1 MKSLKN
7 KTRIDQSMNNNF
19 QNKDSGLK
27 QIYEDAKNKPSS
39 SKHIDE
45 ALNNF
50 LNDEIGGG

>member
-1 MKSLKN
+1 
-7 KTRIDQSMNNNF
+7 MNNNF

-50 LNDEIGGG
+50 LNDEIGGVRLLE